1 VATEQQYG
9 SDRRNVYRIF
19 ASIFVIGG
27 GLFWAITVF
36 VGMLNFPG
44 STVLRSVASGLVW
57 VAVAVVVFIVGLFW
71 EYVAAGLLGLALVG
85 SLAYGMASQGFEP
98 GVWGIWAVF
107 LLLPIVISAVLYL
120 LAGRERSMSER
131 AAVSVPAS

>member
-1 VATEQQYG
+1 V
-9 SDRRNVYRIF
+9 F

-44 STVLRSVASGLVW
+44 ASVLRSVASGLVW
-57 VAVAVVVFIVGLFW
+57 VAVAAVVFVVGLFW
-71 EYVAAGLLGLALVG
+71 EYVAAGLLGAALAASV
-85 SLAYGMASQGFEP
+85 AYGVASKGFEP

-107 LLLPIVISAVLYL
+107 LMLPIVISAVLYL
-120 LAGRERSMSER
+120 LAGRERARYDKAE
-131 AAVSVPAS
+131 AAAETATAA